1 MAKILIVDDDQQI
14 LDVVA
19 EALLQENYVV
29 ETTLSGEDALERML
43 ISRFDVV
50 VLDLNLPD
58 LSGFDVCK
66 LFRDKGLSTPIIMLT
81 GKTGVEDRVSGLDCG
96 ADDYVVK
103 PFHVV
108 ELMARIRALL
118 RRPEAAL
125 SSNVVR
131 VGDLVVDIDRRT
143 AKKGDIDLHLLP
155 KEFQLLELFIRNP
168 DRLFSTEELLMRV
181 WESDSEVGAYAVRSS
196 IKRLRQAIDDD
207 SKADSLIENL
217 PKLGYKLRS
226 K

>member
-1 MAKILIVDDDQQI
+1 MAKVLIVDDDQQI

-50 VLDLNLPD
+50 VLDLALPD
-58 LSGFDVCK
+58 LSGFEVCK
-66 LFRDKGLSTPIIMLT
+66 RFREKGLSTPIIMLT
-81 GKTGVEDRVSGLDCG
+81 GRTGVEDRVSGLDCG

-103 PFHVV
+103 PFHVI

-118 RRPEAAL
+118 RRPDAAL

-143 AKKGDIDLHLLP
+143 AKKGDTDLHLLP

-181 WESDSEVGAYAVRSS
+181 WQSDTEVGAYAVRSS
-196 IKRLRQAIDDD
+196 VKRLRQAIDDD
-207 SKADSLIENL
+207 SQGASLIENL